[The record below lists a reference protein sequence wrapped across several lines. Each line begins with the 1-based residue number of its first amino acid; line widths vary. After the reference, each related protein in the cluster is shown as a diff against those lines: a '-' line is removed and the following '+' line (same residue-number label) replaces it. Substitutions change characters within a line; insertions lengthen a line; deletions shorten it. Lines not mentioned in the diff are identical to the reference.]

1 MRDTDLVKT
10 QLTRLFRPIYGGL
23 AVAVAGSLLL
33 GASAAS
39 AAPTRAATPR
49 AATPRAATPDAAA
62 HAKQP
67 RGIYAIT
74 FAPNSALYRLNPGS
88 HRARLVGRTG
98 VRLTDLA
105 FRGRTLYAISFT
117 DLYRLSARTGAR
129 REIGKLGVSGANALA
144 TRPATNALY
153 GADRN
158 GILFR
163 VNPCTGRATIIG
175 RFGRHLLSA
184 GDLAFADGH
193 LYATVEHRGSARSL
207 LASVNAR
214 TGAAKVV
221 GSTGYRNVYGLVT
234 RYGALYG
241 ATFSGKFL
249 AMCRRTG
256 QARAIWDDGLPIGGL
271 AARSPGTWRAVPTV
285 C

>member
-10 QLTRLFRPIYGGL
+10 QLKRLFRPIYGGL

-39 AAPTRAATPR
+39 AAPTSAATPS
-49 AATPRAATPDAAA
+49 AAA

-74 FAPNSALYRLNPGS
+74 FAPHSALYRLSPGS
-88 HRARLVGRTG
+88 HRARLVGRTR

-117 DLYRLSARTGAR
+117 DLYRLNARTGAR
-129 REIGKLGVSGANALA
+129 HTIGKLGVSGANALA
-144 TRPATNALY
+144 TRPATNTLY

-163 VNPCTGRATIIG
+163 VNPRTGRATIVG
-175 RFGRHLLSA
+175 RFGGHLLSA
-184 GDLAFADGH
+184 GDLTFADGH
-193 LYATVEHRGSARSL
+193 LYATVEHRGSTRSL

-214 TGAAKVV
+214 TGAATVI

-234 RYGALYG
+234 RNGALYG

-249 AMCRRTG
+249 AICRRTG
-256 QARAIWDDGLPIGGL
+256 RARAIWDDGLPIGGL
-271 AARSPGTWRAVPTV
+271 AARSLGTWRAVPTV

>member
-10 QLTRLFRPIYGGL
+10 RLKRLLRPIYGGL

-39 AAPTRAATPR
+39 AAPTSAATPN
-49 AATPRAATPDAAA
+49 AAKPDAAA
-62 HAKQP
+62 RAKQP

-74 FAPNSALYRLNPGS
+74 FAPDSALYRLNPGS

-144 TRPATNALY
+144 TRPATNSLY

-193 LYATVEHRGSARSL
+193 LYATVEHRGSTRSL

-249 AMCRRTG
+249 AICRRTG
-256 QARAIWDDGLPIGGL
+256 RARAIWDDGLPIGGL

>member
-10 QLTRLFRPIYGGL
+10 RLKRLLRPIYGGL

-39 AAPTRAATPR
+39 AAPTSAATPN
-49 AATPRAATPDAAA
+49 AAKPDAAA
-62 HAKQP
+62 RAKQP

-144 TRPATNALY
+144 TRPATNSLY

-163 VNPCTGRATIIG
+163 VNPRTGRATIIG

-271 AARSPGTWRAVPTV
+271 AARSPGTWRAVPAV

>member
-10 QLTRLFRPIYGGL
+10 QLKRLFRPIYGGL
-23 AVAVAGSLLL
+23 AVAVAGSLLV

-39 AAPTRAATPR
+39 AAPTS
-49 AATPRAATPDAAA
+49 AAA

-74 FAPNSALYRLNPGS
+74 FAPHSALYRLSPGS

-117 DLYRLSARTGAR
+117 DLYRLNARTGAR
-129 REIGKLGVSGANALA
+129 HTIGKLGVSGANALA
-144 TRPATNALY
+144 TRPATDTLY

-163 VNPCTGRATIIG
+163 VNPRTGRAAIVG
-175 RFGRHLLSA
+175 RFGGHLLSA
-184 GDLAFADGH
+184 GDLTFADGH
-193 LYATVEHRGSARSL
+193 LYATVEHRGSTRSL

-214 TGAAKVV
+214 TGAATVI

-234 RYGALYG
+234 RNGALYG

-249 AMCRRTG
+249 AICRRTG
-256 QARAIWDDGLPIGGL
+256 RARAIWDDGLPIGGL
-271 AARSPGTWRAVPTV
+271 AARSLGTWRAVPAV